1 MSIKPV
7 HQTYLNKEV
16 GVDGAKYVL
25 FGAPLDLTTSY
36 RRGTRFGPDAIRQE
50 SAYLETYSVRSGLDW
65 EDLDLIDAGN
75 LECISMESY
84 LDGAERFTSQVNAVP
99 VMLGGEHTATLGSI
113 RALKPDLVIVY
124 DAHMDLRDELF
135 GERVSHATYLRRAF
149 EELNFNL
156 IILGSRALSREE
168 VDFANTNN
176 SIDYFTSFDII
187 NRTKK
192 VEEKV
197 EAAIDDASKVYMSID
212 MDIIDPG
219 FAPAVGNPAPEGVS
233 TNQLVDIISSTMSN
247 KIIGFDLMEVCPHY
261 DSGATA
267 ITAAYL
273 IMETLYSHIQ
283 AS

>member
-1 MSIKPV
+1 M
-7 HQTYLNKEV
+7 
-16 GVDGAKYVL
+16 DGAKYVL